1 MAWGKAI
8 TAMGRRL
15 DRGFTKIS
23 AVLRPRPVTA
33 AVELEKPER
42 LEDHAETAAEASVL
56 QAASS

>member
-15 DRGFTKIS
+15 DRGFINLLI
-23 AVLRPRPVTA
+23 LRVKTA
-33 AVELEKPER
+33 NCGARKPER
-42 LEDHAETAAEASVL
+42 LEDNQAETAAEASVL